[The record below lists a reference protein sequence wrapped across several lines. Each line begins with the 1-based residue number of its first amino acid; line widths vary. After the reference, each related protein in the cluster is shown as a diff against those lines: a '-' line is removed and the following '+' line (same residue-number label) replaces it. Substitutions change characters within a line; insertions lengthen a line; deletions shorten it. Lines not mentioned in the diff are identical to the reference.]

1 MSANTIAIGNDHSGV
16 ALKNKLVA
24 LLEARGLT
32 VVNCGTDSETSCD
45 YPDLAQKVVAAVAD
59 GRAARGVLICGTG
72 LGMSYV
78 ANRRRG
84 IRAAL
89 CWSQEVAALAR
100 EHNDSNL
107 VVLPARAK
115 TLDPVEDI
123 LSAWLD
129 TPFSR
134 DPRHQRRIDK
144 IEEKPNA

>member
-1 MSANTIAIGNDHSGV
+1 MNTIAIGNDHSGV

-24 LLEARGLT
+24 LLEKRGLT
-32 VVNCGTDSETSCD
+32 VVNCGTDSDASCD
-45 YPDLAQKVVAAVAD
+45 YPDIAQKVVAAVAD

-100 EHNDSNL
+100 EHNDSN
-107 VVLPARAK
+107 VIVLPARAQ

-129 TPFSR
+129 TPFSN
-134 DPRHQRRIDK
+134 DPRHQRRINK
-144 IEEKPNA
+144 IEEQQNA